1 MEMFGHFVLTI
12 FYFCCIAVHIAVGA
26 QRFPTVLTHAALRAP
41 TRMTDNFSEALC
53 IKIFNETF
61 HNLHQLIN
69 CVLLSFVDLV
79 GDHRP
84 QSQIKTC

>member
-1 MEMFGHFVLTI
+1 M
-12 FYFCCIAVHIAVGA
+12 HITVGA
-26 QRFPTVLTHAALRAP
+26 QRFPAVLSHAAFRAP

-61 HNLHQLIN
+61 DNLLQLIS
-69 CVLLSFVDLV
+69 CVLLSLVDLV

-84 QSQIKTC
+84 

>member
-1 MEMFGHFVLTI
+1 MKMFGHSVLTSSHL
-12 FYFCCIAVHIAVGA
+12 CCIVVQITVRA
-26 QRFPTVLTHAALRAP
+26 QRFPAVLSHAALRAP
-41 TRMTDNFSEALC
+41 TRMTGNFSETLC

-61 HNLHQLIN
+61 NNLLQLIS

-84 QSQIKTC
+84 QTQDKP